1 MGRHPA
7 GTLRRIDQGG
17 NPADDPGM
25 LRIALIAALV
35 SGALLS
41 PAGAQAPERAPAQSG
56 DWKAPAKPARPNTL
70 DDLFARLAAAG
81 DEAEAKGIAGLIERR
96 FSQSGSPT
104 ADLLMARSGEALSAK
119 DAALAVELLDR
130 VTRLKPDWAEAWSR
144 RAAAFYMLDDT
155 AGAMAD
161 IRQALSQEP
170 RHFDSWAALGH
181 VEMAGGNKKRALEAF
196 RRALDLHPFM
206 PGLREIV
213 DKLGPEIDGRDL

>member
-1 MGRHPA
+1 
-7 GTLRRIDQGG
+7 
-17 NPADDPGM
+17 
-25 LRIALIAALV
+25 
-35 SGALLS
+35 
-41 PAGAQAPERAPAQSG
+41 
-56 DWKAPAKPARPNTL
+56 
-70 DDLFARLAAAG
+70 
-81 DEAEAKGIAGLIERR
+81 
-96 FSQSGSPT
+96 
-104 ADLLMARSGEALSAK
+104 
-119 DAALAVELLDR
+119 
-130 VTRLKPDWAEAWSR
+130 
-144 RAAAFYMLDDT
+144 MLDDT